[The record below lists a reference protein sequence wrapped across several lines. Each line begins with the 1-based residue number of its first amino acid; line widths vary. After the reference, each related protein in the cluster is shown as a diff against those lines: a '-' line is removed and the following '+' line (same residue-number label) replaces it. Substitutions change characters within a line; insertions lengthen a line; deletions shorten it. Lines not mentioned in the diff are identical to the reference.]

1 MRRRIIYLKE
11 SGNWLDSLEGGEGCR
26 EKLIYKAE
34 IEVNGLA
41 GCLVSEFIAGGSF
54 GQADCHNLV

>member
-1 MRRRIIYLKE
+1 MKE